1 MVALQPLSSPRP
13 HLIRPAV
20 ASDAGV
26 ILRFIRELAEY
37 EKLAHE
43 VVATEQGV
51 REQLFGSAPK
61 AEALVAERDGAPV
74 GFCLFFH
81 NFSTFLARP
90 GLYIEDL
97 YVRPECRGQGIGKA
111 FLQEVVRLAKE
122 RKCGRVE
129 WSALDWNK
137 PAIDF
142 YKKLGAVTKDGWMG
156 FRLTADKFE
165 KVIEGKNA

>member
-1 MVALQPLSSPRP
+1 MVAVQPFSSPKP
-13 HLIRPAV
+13 CSIRSAR
-20 ASDAGV
+20 AEDAGT

-43 VVATEQGV
+43 VVATEQDI
-51 REQLFGSAPK
+51 REQLFGPAPK
-61 AEALVAERDGAPV
+61 AESLIAEQDGAPI
-74 GFCLFFH
+74 GFCLFFY

-97 YVRPECRGQGIGKA
+97 YVRPEYRGQGIGTG
-111 FLQEVVRLAKE
+111 FLREVVRLAKE

-142 YKKLGAVTKDGWMG
+142 YKKMGAVTKDGWIG

-165 KVIEGKNA
+165 DVIEGKNA